1 MMDTNSSSDSEAVDT
16 DEEVNV
22 WILYNK
28 SINELQSVLTYGFTC
43 MLSNCISAF
52 TCLRA
57 SCEQILIFIE
67 STHFNQTRVALCAY
81 FNQFYQN
88 NNRMYKCLPRV
99 LECVMIY
106 IENLTILQFY
116 VLTEILCRPI

>member
-16 DEEVNV
+16 DEEVNI

-43 MLSNCISAF
+43 MLSNCIRAF

-57 SCEQILIFIE
+57 FMRTNS
-67 STHFNQTRVALCAY
+67 HFY
-81 FNQFYQN
+81 
-88 NNRMYKCLPRV
+88 
-99 LECVMIY
+99 
-106 IENLTILQFY
+106 
-116 VLTEILCRPI
+116 